1 MVPADDSMP
10 NVYEEPDPEHDD
22 TMSNDAGVDVGTIS
36 DGSAGL
42 VSPQCKKTAIK
53 LVAVSLLIDALL
65 LTIVVSTG
73 TKFLVFVKSW
83 PSATQLQRVPS
94 CRICAPS
101 HSLVPILPYS
111 VPKTDSVNDHQSWKI
126 GVLFAS
132 KAVVQIIVNPIVG
145 IGSACIATSG
155 FALLALVNPD
165 DEARGEAI
173 GMATGGLA
181 LGVLVGPPLGGFL
194 YHIADKWKEKK
205 QKHHNATASD
215 AMYDH
220 PYPHP
225 HTAIEAGYDA
235 SSTNNLLHFSSSAS
249 ASATGGVGVGN
260 STGGASDAGG
270 ISGVVLPFAVVAVLT
285 LCVAVYQMLWF
296 RKHAHVMKTLVR
308 EQQRLAGTADNS
320 DNALGHG
327 NVAPASVNS
336 LETTPLVE
344 NTSGDGTGTA
354 AAGLQPQPPKR
365 CNRKK
370 SLRALLADKVILTT
384 LGAYTLANASI
395 GMLEPTLPLWMQDAY
410 ESPSWL
416 AGVLF
421 LAPSFSFLLT
431 APLIAGWAHKVGRAR
446 CAMFGMLLIAASLV
460 LMTTPGHRDN
470 PAEAIPGLVG
480 VGVGIGICEA
490 TVNPLI
496 AAVVETRYPGNFG
509 SAFALSDMAFSLGF
523 VIGPILGTSIYSV
536 GATPPLSN
544 SSTAPNYAN
553 ASSIDSTSPTVRFG
567 DACMALATMLVLY
580 SPIMYWCTVKYD
592 GKGAEPGEDGP
603 EAEGEFVMGISKAQ
617 HQAGCNVQFAKPKP
631 EKEAEASE
639 REGTDAETQASGLP
653 SSAATGSTSWNA
665 AASDDRSKGYKHA
678 TADMEVDQHPAVR
691 QAVTRDGILA
701 AAVAAQFKN

>member
-1 MVPADDSMP
+1 
-10 NVYEEPDPEHDD
+10 
-22 TMSNDAGVDVGTIS
+22 
-36 DGSAGL
+36 
-42 VSPQCKKTAIK
+42 
-53 LVAVSLLIDALL
+53 
-65 LTIVVSTG
+65 
-73 TKFLVFVKSW
+73 
-83 PSATQLQRVPS
+83 
-94 CRICAPS
+94 
-101 HSLVPILPYS
+101 
-111 VPKTDSVNDHQSWKI
+111 
-126 GVLFAS
+126 
-132 KAVVQIIVNPIVG
+132 
-145 IGSACIATSG
+145 
-155 FALLALVNPD
+155 
-165 DEARGEAI
+165 
-173 GMATGGLA
+173 MATGGLA

-225 HTAIEAGYDA
+225 DTAIEAGYDA

-603 EAEGEFVMGISKAQ
+603 EAEGEFVM
-617 HQAGCNVQFAKPKP
+617 VELAKK
-631 EKEAEASE
+631 
-639 REGTDAETQASGLP
+639 T
-653 SSAATGSTSWNA
+653 
-665 AASDDRSKGYKHA
+665 
-678 TADMEVDQHPAVR
+678 
-691 QAVTRDGILA
+691 VT
-701 AAVAAQFKN
+701 